1 MTFLL
6 AQCVMCAR
14 TAAAQN
20 IERALVLNKGILI
33 LLIPPIAAFA
43 AICIMAWRKSK
54 ADTLSARDSQKSRF
68 T

>member
-6 AQCVMCAR
+6 AQCIMCAR

-20 IERALVLNKGILI
+20 IERGLVLNKGILI
-33 LLIPPIAAFA
+33 LLVPPVIAFA
-43 AICIMAWRKSK
+43 AICAMAWRRK
-54 ADTLSARDSQKSRF
+54 ADTLPTRDPQKSRF